1 MIDGEGKPFA
11 KRKKAKP
18 PFQISGLAFYIFWEM
33 D

>member
-1 MIDGEGKPFA
+1 MLDKNVKLFA